1 MEKTPE
7 RQVNFKPSLP
17 HGSCAPQGDRASRR
31 VVERSGGSAPPRPPK
46 DGGGDGSV
54 RLSVRVEDTGQGVSI
69 VALTGELDIGTIPKM
84 EAPLFE
90 QIRQRSV
97 VVVDLSG
104 LSFIDSSGIG
114 ILIAAF
120 QESSG
125 NQMRVVVGSG
135 TQVDRV
141 FRIAGV
147 ADALPV
153 YHDRAAALV
162 AMPNPENDQ
171 GDAGT

>member
-1 MEKTPE
+1 
-7 RQVNFKPSLP
+7 
-17 HGSCAPQGDRASRR
+17 
-31 VVERSGGSAPPRPPK
+31 
-46 DGGGDGSV
+46 
-54 RLSVRVEDTGQGVSI
+54 
-69 VALTGELDIGTIPKM
+69 
-84 EAPLFE
+84 
-90 QIRQRSV
+90 
-97 VVVDLSG
+97 
-104 LSFIDSSGIG
+104 
-114 ILIAAF
+114 
-120 QESSG
+120 
-125 NQMRVVVGSG
+125 VVVGSG

>member
-1 MEKTPE
+1 
-7 RQVNFKPSLP
+7 
-17 HGSCAPQGDRASRR
+17 
-31 VVERSGGSAPPRPPK
+31 
-46 DGGGDGSV
+46 
-54 RLSVRVEDTGQGVSI
+54 
-69 VALTGELDIGTIPKM
+69 
-84 EAPLFE
+84 
-90 QIRQRSV
+90 
-97 VVVDLSG
+97 VDLSG